1 MHFFYNTEHEKQLR
15 TEFFADHSQCI
26 ALIYLFLNSISMKH
40 FLIPAL
46 LLIVVSSCNNGT
58 DQNEPQALTTIPAP
72 AQLGF
77 TLLNA
82 YPHDTSSFTQGLV
95 YYNAVLYES
104 TGNPN
109 NASNNGSWIGPVEI
123 TTGQQTKKVTL
134 PSSIFGE
141 GITILNDKV
150 YQITWQNKKGFVYD
164 LKTFK
169 QLQEFS
175 YNHEGW
181 GITHNGSELIVS
193 DGSSNL
199 YFWDTATLK
208 ELRRISIQ
216 DQNGLR
222 NNINELE
229 FINGFLYANVWQS
242 NDILKIDP
250 ATGNVVGILDLSSLK
265 QTYPD
270 LVGESS
276 SDKVL
281 NGIAWDSSANRLF
294 VTGKNWSKLF
304 ELKLN

>member
-1 MHFFYNTEHEKQLR
+1 MS
-15 TEFFADHSQCI
+15 D
-26 ALIYLFLNSISMKH
+26 
-40 FLIPAL
+40 FLIFDHMT
-46 LLIVVSSCNNGT
+46 LIRKRTLAFLVIAAGLFGCSNADNQQT
-58 DQNEPQALTTIPAP
+58 TNQNVANLVPAP
-72 AQLGF
+72 AQLSF
-77 TLLNA
+77 SLVNA
-82 YPHDTSSFTQGLV
+82 YPHDTSSFTQGLI
-95 YYNAVLYES
+95 YYNGVLYES

-109 NASNNGSWIGPVEI
+109 NAPNNGSWIGPVEI
-123 TTGQQTKKVTL
+123 STGQQTKKVTL

-199 YFWDTATLK
+199 YFWDPATLK

>member
-1 MHFFYNTEHEKQLR
+1 MKYFILP
-15 TEFFADHSQCI
+15 A
-26 ALIYLFLNSISMKH
+26 FL
-40 FLIPAL
+40 
-46 LLIVVSSCNNGT
+46 VVGFVSCTNGT
-58 DQNEPQALTTIPAP
+58 EQNEPQSITSVAAP

-77 TLLNA
+77 TMLNV
-82 YPHDTSSFTQGLV
+82 YPHDTTSFTQGLI
-95 YYNAVLYES
+95 YYKGVLYES
-104 TGNPN
+104 TGNPD
-109 NASNNGSWIGPVEI
+109 NALNNGSWIGPVEL
-123 TTGQQTKKVTL
+123 TTGQQTKKVTIKSPL
-134 PSSIFGE
+134 FGE

-193 DGSSNL
+193 DGSSNI
-199 YFWDTATLK
+199 YFWDPATLK

-216 DQNGLR
+216 DHNGLR

-229 FINGFLYANVWQS
+229 FINGFIYANVWQR
-242 NDILKIDP
+242 NEILKIDP
-250 ATGNVVGILDLSSLK
+250 ATGNVVGVLDLSSLK
-265 QTYPD
+265 QTYPE
-270 LVGESS
+270 LNTANSS
-276 SDKVL
+276 EKVL
-281 NGIAWDSSANRLF
+281 NGIAWDSSADRLF